1 MTYLHVKAICFAIT
15 DSPLSI
21 RMQKRRWSNFDTTPS
36 YILTPKRARDYSAVS
51 AAGVSA
57 TGASATGASAATDF
71 LLRRVSARFLGSF
84 ILKHIFVIV
93 NQLNEASLRIVA

>member
-51 AAGVSA
+51 AAGASA

-71 LLRRVSARFLGSF
+71 LLRRVRPDFLAALS
-84 ILKHIFVIV
+84 LSIF
-93 NQLNEASLRIVA
+93 SL

>member
-1 MTYLHVKAICFAIT
+1 MTYLHVKAICLAIT

-51 AAGVSA
+51 AAG
-57 TGASATGASAATDF
+57 ASATGASAATDF
-71 LLRRVSARFLGSF
+71 LLRRVRPDFLAALS
-84 ILKHIFVIV
+84 LSIF
-93 NQLNEASLRIVA
+93 SL